1 MSFSLANI
9 SILTLILVHAQKSLD
24 VSDHSGNKT
33 NGKTFSPWRKCE
45 SWRPL
50 FAFLCLLFFSAKS
63 RDASH
68 NKLDSEV
75 LPKVARMTV
84 SGKKQ
89 TMGFDVPR

>member
-24 VSDHSGNKT
+24 VSNHNGKKT